1 MKGILAEFFPVL
13 LHPMHTPVQVWCG
26 CIFGRT
32 RWVAHQRTLVN
43 MIEPS
48 VTPCAMAMVPYVKL
62 HQLTT
67 FLIRACCVVV
77 LVDPGGFANFASFSS
92 LSPPVPSTLPPVL
105 KPPGALLIAALL
117 YDRSCDWMGRTCS
130 VM

>member
-13 LHPMHTPVQVWCG
+13 LHPMHALEQLWCG
-26 CIFGRT
+26 CRFGCT

-48 VTPCAMAMVPYVKL
+48 VCSGDGALRQIT
-62 HQLTT
+62 LTT